1 MKIAVGS
8 LTPASLVL
16 ASAGI
21 IAVSSAI
28 SPLPHLEK
36 PTVALIAVDDPLTAW
51 EDVLQTASANATT
64 LYDQWAAD
72 PFPALQQVGDNLAGY
87 LANLPGDAGTISTQ
101 IVDDL
106 QAAFAAAFEGST
118 NSFLADAI
126 PALTNYQDLYDF
138 AASPASGVLL
148 GELGTVLSP
157 ILALNDSIQDI
168 VSDLSGATP
177 DLTAA
182 LDNLLDI
189 PANIADAYLNGQFL
203 DGTSPEI
210 DLGSLISALG
220 VAPYYSVDAT
230 LPLGG
235 LLSTDGGS
243 LLSALALSIGYAP
256 PCSDDICFGEFSFQ
270 LGGAVGPLAALEVL
284 AQDIAQAITP
294 SSPAAADSLPDL
306 SALLGSDLS
315 TALTNVSA
323 EFTTLTTDLLSL
335 F

>member
-1 MKIAVGS
+1 MKIAAGS
-8 LTPASLVL
+8 LIPASLVL
-16 ASAGI
+16 ASAGV

-28 SPLPHLEK
+28 SPAPDVEK
-36 PTVALIAVDDPLTAW
+36 PAVALIAVDDPLTAW
-51 EDVLQTASANATT
+51 EDVLQTASTNATT
-64 LYDQWAAD
+64 LYDQWTAD
-72 PFPALQQVGDNLAGY
+72 PFPVLQQVSDNLTGY

-101 IVDDL
+101 IVDNL

-118 NSFLADAI
+118 NSFLADAL
-126 PALTNYQDLYDF
+126 PALGHYQDLYEF

-168 VSDLSGATP
+168 HGDLSGATP

-182 LDNLLDI
+182 LNNLLDI

-210 DLGSLISALG
+210 DLASLISALG

-243 LLSALALSIGYAP
+243 LLSALALGIGYAP
-256 PCSDDICFGEFSFQ
+256 PCSDDVCFAEFEEQ
-270 LGGAVGPLAALEVL
+270 LGGAVGPVAALEVL

-294 SSPAAADSLPDL
+294 STPAAADSLPDL